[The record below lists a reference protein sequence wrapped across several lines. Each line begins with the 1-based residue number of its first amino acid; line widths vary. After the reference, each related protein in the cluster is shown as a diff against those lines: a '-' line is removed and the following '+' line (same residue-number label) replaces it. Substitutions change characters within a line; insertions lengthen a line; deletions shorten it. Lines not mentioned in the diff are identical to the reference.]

1 MVCKFNYTFQNLNDS
16 CKVANQGGIKELYI
30 IDYDKIKAQVTGDT
44 LTQYIENITFSTT
57 GDTFAKYTL
66 AKNTSSLEMA
76 GEYTDT
82 NTQYRNTL
90 TFQLI
95 KITPEKRG
103 QLMALDQHPL
113 VVIVRDSNDLYW
125 YLGFNNYA
133 SVTASSA
140 QTGTNQTDVNHM
152 EITIEDVS
160 AERPYTLSKSMV
172 TLVQGRVIPE
182 PEPEP

>member
-1 MVCKFNYTFQNLNDS
+1 MACSFNYTFHNLNDS

-30 IDYDKIKAQVTGDT
+30 IDYDKVTDIAVTTGVT
-44 LTQYIENITFSTT
+44 SEKYIENITFSDT

-76 GEYTDT
+76 GEYTTT
-82 NTQYRNTL
+82 NTQYSNTL

-95 KITPEKRG
+95 KIDTEKRG

-152 EITIEDVS
+152 EITIEDIS
-160 AERPYTLSKSMV
+160 AERPYQLSTSMV
-172 TLVQGRVIPE
+172 AEVKQRTPE
-182 PEPEP
+182 S